1 MKKNNDDYGEVM
13 RWAHEHKVRAVT
25 DYIMMARYD
34 HTTDN
39 LDNRL
44 NLCEVEKIIR
54 DILADDI
61 DYQAELLSPDFDG
74 RINVF
79 NTDPDGIVCGVGV
92 SSACMV
98 ANGNVYPCA
107 GWQDCICGN
116 LYEKSL
122 KDIWYNSEQ
131 MNFLRIL

>member
-1 MKKNNDDYGEVM
+1 MKQNKDDYGEVM

-34 HTTDN
+34 HTTGN

-61 DYQAELLSPDFDG
+61 TAYA
-74 RINVF
+74 
-79 NTDPDGIVCGVGV
+79 
-92 SSACMV
+92 
-98 ANGNVYPCA
+98 
-107 GWQDCICGN
+107 
-116 LYEKSL
+116 
-122 KDIWYNSEQ
+122 
-131 MNFLRIL
+131 